1 MKLTN
6 TLRQAFVRAA
16 MNDVPSVDYTEQI
29 RTLVNAKVKKL
40 LIKAGIQDQHAERL
54 NSQYFSFA
62 HQGFSVRGLTS
73 DEHSQMKLDPEL
85 KALGASYEAQRQ
97 ERNKLET
104 SLTGAIAGC
113 TTRKQ
118 AVEALPEFEKYLPAD
133 GVAAMRSL
141 PALAN
146 VLTDFVKAGWP
157 KNQKRITV

>member
-6 TLRQAFVRAA
+6 NLRQAFVRAA

-85 KALGASYEAQRQ
+85 KALEASYEAQRQ
-97 ERNKLET
+97 EQRKLET
-104 SLTGAIAGC
+104 SLQGAIAGC
-113 TTRKQ
+113 NTRKQ

>member
-6 TLRQAFVRAA
+6 NLRQAFVRAA
-16 MNDVPSVDYTEQI
+16 MNDVPSIDYTEQI
-29 RTLVNAKVKKL
+29 RTLVNSKVKKL
-40 LIKAGIQDQHAERL
+40 HIKAGIQDLHTERL

-62 HQGFSVRGLTS
+62 HQGFSVRGLTT
-73 DEHSQMKLDPEL
+73 DEHSQLKLDPEL
-85 KALGASYEAQRQ
+85 KALSAKYEEQRQ
-97 ERNKLET
+97 ERLKLET
-104 SLTGAIAGC
+104 SLEGAIAGC
-113 TTRKQ
+113 NTRKQ
-118 AVEALPEFEKYLPAD
+118 AVDALPEFEKYLPAD